1 MVKLSA
7 GDPAPEFS
15 LPSTQ
20 GQQTLSALRGQW
32 VVLYF
37 YPKDHTSG
45 CTTEACDFRDAL
57 PGLGARVIGVS
68 PDDLDSHA
76 SFRDKYQLPFPLASD
91 IDHRVAEAY
100 GAWGEKQR
108 YGKTYEGVIRSTF
121 LIDPQGRV
129 AEALYNV
136 RAQGHAERVRER
148 LGELQGPA
156 A

>member
-68 PDDLDSHA
+68 PDDLDNHA